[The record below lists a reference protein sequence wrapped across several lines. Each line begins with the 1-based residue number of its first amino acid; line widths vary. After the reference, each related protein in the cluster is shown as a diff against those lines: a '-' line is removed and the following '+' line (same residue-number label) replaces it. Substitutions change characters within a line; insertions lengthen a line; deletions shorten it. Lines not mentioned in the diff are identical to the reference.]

1 MLFVTITFTRGAWL
15 VAGIAAGA
23 PTFCCLRKE
32 ACFITID
39 MADLSLHD
47 VCNIVLINMYK
58 NLHAACS

>member
-47 VCNIVLINMYK
+47 VCNIDLINMY
-58 NLHAACS
+58 